1 MKIQTVVRTNFYEKG
16 SQPAQASQFLLKIYN
31 IFAPI
36 NQLHHMPLNF
46 KTVCTFSR
54 TSHGILPWN
63 KVQVLQ
69 VSSKP
74 HEIDESDQE
83 KIQEELAGTLK
94 CRYCEQVFLPAE
106 MENHLRFSH
115 GVMSVRQGVST
126 ELSITEAAEALLK
139 TLTPQPDYLLR
150 TLTPLPME
158 SLDEL
163 IMDSALSKAAT
174 TEETML

>member
-1 MKIQTVVRTNFYEKG
+1 MSG
-16 SQPAQASQFLLKIYN
+16 SPQLFSPVFLFLCSVHGEQKENHPCKLCSKSYGTKERL
-31 IFAPI
+31 
-36 NQLHHMPLNF
+36 QDHL
-46 KTVCTFSR
+46 R

-69 VSSKP
+69 VSSKN
-74 HEIDESDQE
+74 HEIEGDEQE

-139 TLTPQPDYLLR
+139 TLTPQPDYMLR

-163 IMDSALSKAAT
+163 IMDSAQPI
-174 TEETML
+174 

>member
-1 MKIQTVVRTNFYEKG
+1 MDTLTSLIKG
-16 SQPAQASQFLLKIYN
+16 YARLFFSRKKSSLPSDFLCSVHGEQKENHPCKLCSKSYGTKERL
-31 IFAPI
+31 
-36 NQLHHMPLNF
+36 QYHL
-46 KTVCTFSR
+46 R

-63 KVQVLQ
+63 NVQVLQ
-69 VSSKP
+69 VLSKN
-74 HEIDESDQE
+74 HEIEGDEQE

-94 CRYCEQVFLPAE
+94 CEQVFLPAE

-163 IMDSALSKAAT
+163 IMDSAQPI
-174 TEETML
+174 